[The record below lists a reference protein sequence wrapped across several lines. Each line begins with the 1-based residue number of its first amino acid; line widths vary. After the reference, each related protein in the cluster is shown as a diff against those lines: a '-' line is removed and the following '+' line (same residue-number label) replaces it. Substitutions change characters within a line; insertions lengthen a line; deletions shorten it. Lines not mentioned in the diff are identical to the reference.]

1 VRTSKLTKLLNR
13 QLFEYKKMKNKE
25 LAQIFEKMADIL
37 EFKGDNV
44 FKINAYRKAS
54 RTLKDLTVDVEQ
66 LREAG
71 KLMEIP
77 GVGSG
82 IAKKIEEYLKTGKI
96 TKYEEAKE
104 GISDE
109 FLNMLN
115 IPGMGP
121 KTLSLIHKELKI
133 SSLSELEKALHEGK
147 LRDLPGMG
155 AKKEENI
162 LRGIKMLQRS
172 QQRMTLGEVLP
183 LVDEIIHAL
192 KQKGSISKIQT
203 AGSLR
208 RMRETIGDI
217 DLLAMGKDNKKIV
230 DDFTRLSL
238 VTDVLAAGETK
249 ASVIVQGGTQV
260 DLRVVPEESYGAA
273 LQYFTGSKAHNIH
286 LREIARSKGLKV
298 NEYGIFK
305 GDKKIGGAKEEDIYD
320 ALNVPIMPPEMRED
334 RGEIEAAI
342 KGKLPH
348 LIELSDI
355 KGDFHVHSKWSDGS
369 ATIEE
374 LAQKAKELGYEYIV
388 IADHSQSLKIGG
400 GLTEDEL
407 AEKIEEIKEVNK
419 KLSGITVLSAAEVDI
434 KADGLLDYSDEQL
447 KALDVVIAAVHSG
460 FKQTEGAMTQRILK
474 ALDNPYVHILAH
486 PTGGLIGAR
495 EPYSVDL
502 EKVMKK
508 AADKKVA
515 LEINAYYE
523 RLDLND
529 TACRRAKEL
538 GAKLAIGT
546 DSHHLDQLWMMKLGV
561 AVARRG
567 WLEPDDVLNTY
578 DLKKLKHWLRK

>member
-1 VRTSKLTKLLNR
+1 
-13 QLFEYKKMKNKE
+13 MKNKE

-37 EFKGDNV
+37 EFKGNNV

-54 RTLKDLTVDVEQ
+54 RALKDFLGDLQQLT
-66 LREAG
+66 REG
-71 KLMEIP
+71 KLKDIP

-82 IAKKIEEYLKTGKI
+82 IAKKIEEYLTTGKI
-96 TKYEEAKE
+96 AKYEEAKE
-104 GISDE
+104 GVSDE
-109 FLNMLN
+109 LLSMLN

-121 KTLSLIHKELKI
+121 KTLSLIHKRLKV
-133 SSLSELEKALHEGK
+133 SNLQELEEALHDGK
-147 LRDLPGMG
+147 LRDLPSMG
-155 AKKEENI
+155 EKKEENI
-162 LRGIKMLQRS
+162 LRGIKLLQMS
-172 QQRMTLGEVLP
+172 QKRMTLGEVLP
-183 LVDEIIHAL
+183 LVDEIITAL
-192 KQKGSISKIQT
+192 KKKGSISKIQT

-217 DLLAMGKDNKKIV
+217 DILATGKDNKKIIN
-230 DDFTRLSL
+230 DFTHLPR

-249 ASVIVQGGTQV
+249 ASVIVEVGTQV
-260 DLRVVPEESYGAA
+260 DLRVVPEDSYGAA
-273 LQYFTGSKAHNIH
+273 LQYFTGSKAHNVRI
-286 LREIARSKGLKV
+286 REMARSMGLKV

-305 GDKKIGGAKEEDIYD
+305 GDKKIGGAKEKDIYD
-320 ALNVPIMPPEMRED
+320 ALNLPMMPPEMRED
-334 RGEIEAAI
+334 RGEIEAAL

-369 ATIEE
+369 ATLEE

-388 IADHSQSLKIGG
+388 IADHSQSLKIAN
-400 GLTEDEL
+400 GLTEDKL
-407 AEKIEEIKEVNK
+407 AEKIEEIKKINK
-419 KLSGITVLSAAEVDI
+419 KFSGVAVLSAAEVDI
-434 KADGLLDYSDEQL
+434 KADGTLDYSDEQL
-447 KALDVVIAAVHSG
+447 KDLDVIIAAIHSG
-460 FKQTEGAMTQRILK
+460 FKQTEEAMTRRILK

-486 PTGGLIGAR
+486 PTGALIGYR

-529 TACRRAKEL
+529 IACRRAKEL

-578 DLKKLKHWLRK
+578 GIKKLKGWVNRRKK

>member
-1 VRTSKLTKLLNR
+1 
-13 QLFEYKKMKNKE
+13 MKNKE
-25 LAQIFEKMADIL
+25 LAKIFEKMADIL
-37 EFKGDNV
+37 EFKGENV

-66 LREAG
+66 LRESG

-133 SSLSELEKALHEGK
+133 SSLSELEKALQEGK

-155 AKKEENI
+155 EKKEENI
-162 LRGIKMLQRS
+162 LRGIKLLQRS

-192 KQKGSISKIQT
+192 KQKGNISKIQT

-217 DLLAMGKDNKKIV
+217 DLLAMCKDNKKII
-230 DDFTRLSL
+230 DDFTHLPL

-305 GDKKIGGAKEEDIYD
+305 GDKKIGGAKEQDIYD

-348 LIELSDI
+348 PIELSDI

-374 LAQKAKELGYEYIV
+374 LAQKGKELGYEYIV

-419 KLSGITVLSAAEVDI
+419 NLSGIAVLSAAEVDI
-434 KADGLLDYSDEQL
+434 KANGTLDYSDEQL
-447 KALDVVIAAVHSG
+447 KTLDIVIAAVHSG
-460 FKQTEGAMTQRILK
+460 FKQTEETMTKRILK

-495 EPYSVDL
+495 EPYLVDL
-502 EKVMKK
+502 EKVMQK
-508 AADKKVA
+508 AADKKIA
-515 LEINAYYE
+515 LEINAYYQ

-538 GAKLAIGT
+538 GAKLTIGT
-546 DSHHLDQLWMMKLGV
+546 DSHQLDQLWMMKLGV

>member
-1 VRTSKLTKLLNR
+1 
-13 QLFEYKKMKNKE
+13 MKNKE

-54 RTLKDLTVDVEQ
+54 RALKDFLGDLQQLTKE
-66 LREAG
+66 G
-71 KLMEIP
+71 KLKDIP

-96 TKYEEAKE
+96 TKYEEAKQ

-109 FLNMLN
+109 LLNMLN

-121 KTLSLIHKELKI
+121 KTLSLIHKRLKI
-133 SSLSELEKALHEGK
+133 SNLQELEEALHDGK

-155 AKKEENI
+155 EKKEENI
-162 LRGIKMLQRS
+162 LRGIKLLQMS
-172 QQRMTLGEVLP
+172 QKRMTLGEVLP
-183 LVDEIIHAL
+183 LVDEIINAL
-192 KQKGSISKIQT
+192 KKKGTISKIQT

-217 DLLAMGKDNKKIV
+217 DILATGKDNKKIIN
-230 DDFTRLSL
+230 DFIHLPL
-238 VTDVLAAGETK
+238 VTDILAAGETK
-249 ASVIVQGGTQV
+249 ASVIVAVGTQV

-273 LQYFTGSKAHNIH
+273 LQYFTGSKAHNVRI
-286 LREIARSKGLKV
+286 REMARSMGLKV

-305 GDKKIGGAKEEDIYD
+305 GDKKIGGAKEKDIYD
-320 ALNVPIMPPEMRED
+320 VLNLPMMPPEMRED
-334 RGEIEAAI
+334 RGEIEAAL
-342 KGKLPH
+342 KGKLPY
-348 LIELSDI
+348 LVELGDI
-355 KGDFHVHSKWSDGS
+355 KGDLHVHSMWSDGS

-374 LAQKAKELGYEYIV
+374 LALKAKDMGYEYIV
-388 IADHSQSLKIGG
+388 IADHSQSLKIGS

-407 AEKIEEIKEVNK
+407 AEKIEEIKEINK
-419 KLSGITVLSAAEVDI
+419 KLSGITVLSSAEVDI
-434 KADGLLDYSDEQL
+434 KADCTLDYSDELL
-447 KALDVVIAAVHSG
+447 KDLDVVIVAIHSG
-460 FKQTEGAMTQRILK
+460 FKQTEEAMTQRILK
-474 ALDNPYVHILAH
+474 ALGNPYVHILAH
-486 PTGGLIGAR
+486 PTGALIGAR

-578 DLKKLKHWLRK
+578 DLKKLKQWLRR

>member
-1 VRTSKLTKLLNR
+1 
-13 QLFEYKKMKNKE
+13 MKNKE

-54 RTLKDLTVDVEQ
+54 RALKDLTVDVEQ

-109 FLNMLN
+109 LLNMLN

-162 LRGIKMLQRS
+162 LRGIKLLQRS

-192 KQKGSISKIQT
+192 KQKGTISKIQT

-217 DLLAMGKDNKKIV
+217 DLLATGKDNKKIIA
-230 DDFTRLSL
+230 DFTLLPL

-249 ASVIVQGGTQV
+249 ASVIVQSGTQV

-305 GDKKIGGAKEEDIYD
+305 GDKKIGGTKEEDIYD

-407 AEKIEEIKEVNK
+407 AEKIEEIKHINK

-434 KADGLLDYSDEQL
+434 KADGTLDYSDELL
-447 KALDVVIAAVHSG
+447 KDLDVVIAAVHSG
-460 FKQTEGAMTQRILK
+460 FKQAEETMTQRILK
-474 ALDNPYVHILAH
+474 AMDNPYVHILAQ

-495 EPYSVDL
+495 EPYSLDL

-567 WLEPDDVLNTY
+567 WLEPDDVLNAY
-578 DLKKLKHWLRK
+578 DLTKLKQWLRK

>member
-1 VRTSKLTKLLNR
+1 
-13 QLFEYKKMKNKE
+13 MKNKE

-37 EFKGDNV
+37 EFKGNNV

-54 RTLKDLTVDVEQ
+54 RTLKDFLGDLKQLTED
-66 LREAG
+66 G
-71 KLMEIP
+71 KLKDIP

-104 GISDE
+104 GVSDE
-109 FLNMLN
+109 LLNMLN

-121 KTLSLIHKELKI
+121 KTLSLIHKRLKV
-133 SSLSELEKALHEGK
+133 SSLQELEEALHDGK

-155 AKKEENI
+155 EKKEENI
-162 LRGIKMLQRS
+162 LRGIKLLQMS
-172 QQRMTLGEVLP
+172 QKRMMLGEVLP
-183 LVDEIIHAL
+183 LVDEVITAL
-192 KQKGSISKIQT
+192 KKKGSISKIQT

-217 DLLAMGKDNKKIV
+217 DILATGKDNKKIV
-230 DDFTRLSL
+230 DDFIHLPT

-249 ASVIVQGGTQV
+249 ASVIVEVGTQV
-260 DLRVVPEESYGAA
+260 DLRVVPEDSYGAA
-273 LQYFTGSKAHNIH
+273 LQYFTGSKAHNVRI
-286 LREIARSKGLKV
+286 REMARSKGLKV

-305 GDKKIGGAKEEDIYD
+305 ADKKIGGAKEQDIYD
-320 ALNVPIMPPEMRED
+320 VLHLPMMPPEMRED
-334 RGEIEAAI
+334 RGEIEAAL

-348 LIELSDI
+348 LIELRDI
-355 KGDFHVHSKWSDGS
+355 KGDFHVHSEWSDGS

-388 IADHSQSLKIGG
+388 IADHSQSLKIGN

-407 AEKIEEIKEVNK
+407 AEKIQEIKEINR
-419 KLSGITVLSAAEVDI
+419 KLSGVTVLSAAEVDI
-434 KADGLLDYSDEQL
+434 KADGTLDYSDELL
-447 KALDVVIAAVHSG
+447 KDLDVVIAAIHSG
-460 FKQTEGAMTQRILK
+460 FKQTEEVITRRALK

-486 PTGGLIGAR
+486 PTGALIGYR

-502 EKVMKK
+502 EKVMRK
-508 AADKKVA
+508 AADKNVA

-538 GAKLAIGT
+538 GAKMAIGT

-567 WLEPDDVLNTY
+567 WLEPTDVLNTY
-578 DLKKLKHWLRK
+578 GIKKLKGWVNRRKK

>member
-1 VRTSKLTKLLNR
+1 
-13 QLFEYKKMKNKE
+13 MKNKE

-96 TKYEEAKE
+96 TKYEEAKQ

-109 FLNMLN
+109 LLNMLN

-133 SSLSELEKALHEGK
+133 SNLSELEKSLHEGK

-162 LRGIKMLQRS
+162 LRGIKLLQRS

-192 KQKGSISKIQT
+192 KKKGSISKIQT

-217 DLLAMGKDNKKIV
+217 DLLATGKDNEKIV
-230 DDFTRLSL
+230 DDFTRLPL

-286 LREIARSKGLKV
+286 LREIARSMGLKV

-305 GDKKIGGAKEEDIYD
+305 GDEKIGGAKEEDIYNV
-320 ALNVPIMPPEMRED
+320 LNVPIMPPEMRED

-419 KLSGITVLSAAEVDI
+419 KLSGIMILSAAEVDI
-434 KADGLLDYSDEQL
+434 KADGTLDYSDEQL

-460 FKQTEGAMTQRILK
+460 FKQTDETMTKRILK

-486 PTGGLIGAR
+486 PTGALIGAR

-578 DLKKLKHWLRK
+578 DLKKLKHWLGK

>member
-1 VRTSKLTKLLNR
+1 
-13 QLFEYKKMKNKE
+13 MKNKE

-54 RTLKDLTVDVEQ
+54 RALKDFLGDLQQLTKE
-66 LREAG
+66 G
-71 KLMEIP
+71 KLKDIP

-96 TKYEEAKE
+96 TKYEEAKQ

-109 FLNMLN
+109 LLNMLN

-121 KTLSLIHKELKI
+121 KTLSLIHKRLKI
-133 SSLSELEKALHEGK
+133 SNLQELEEALHDGK

-155 AKKEENI
+155 EKKEENI
-162 LRGIKMLQRS
+162 LRGIKLLQMS
-172 QQRMTLGEVLP
+172 QKRMTLGEVLP
-183 LVDEIIHAL
+183 LVDEIINAL
-192 KQKGSISKIQT
+192 KKKGTISKIQT

-217 DLLAMGKDNKKIV
+217 DILATGKDNKKIIN
-230 DDFTRLSL
+230 DFIHLPL
-238 VTDVLAAGETK
+238 VTDILAAGETK
-249 ASVIVQGGTQV
+249 ASVIVAVGTQV

-273 LQYFTGSKAHNIH
+273 LQYFTGSKAHNVRI
-286 LREIARSKGLKV
+286 REMARSMGLKV

-305 GDKKIGGAKEEDIYD
+305 GDKKIGGAKEKDIYD
-320 ALNVPIMPPEMRED
+320 VLNLPMMPPEMRED
-334 RGEIEAAI
+334 RGEIEAAL
-342 KGKLPH
+342 KGKLPY
-348 LIELSDI
+348 LVELGDI
-355 KGDFHVHSKWSDGS
+355 KGDLHVHSMWSDGS

-374 LAQKAKELGYEYIV
+374 LALKAKDMGYEYIV
-388 IADHSQSLKIGG
+388 IADHSQSLKIGS

-407 AEKIEEIKEVNK
+407 AEKIEEIKEINK
-419 KLSGITVLSAAEVDI
+419 KLSGITVLSSAEVDI
-434 KADGLLDYSDEQL
+434 KADCTLDYSDELL
-447 KALDVVIAAVHSG
+447 KDLDVVIVAIHSG
-460 FKQTEGAMTQRILK
+460 FKQTEEAMTQRILK
-474 ALDNPYVHILAH
+474 ALGNPYVHILAH
-486 PTGGLIGAR
+486 PTGALIGAR

-508 AADKKVA
+508 AADRNVA

-578 DLKKLKHWLRK
+578 DLKKLKQWLRR